1 MKYISRITALLLV
14 LMMLTPTF
22 ASALTLGTA
31 TQGDLDRLYQ
41 EAMASLDG
49 VRFNG
54 LIGQVAILPV
64 QAEGTSNRQWYQIIE
79 NEDGTVTEHMLE
91 NATGEECQVVFQAET
106 YAYYCRYTDN
116 SDQEQCTVKYII
128 EPTRDLDE
136 YLAELSW
143 GFDFR
148 CANTDVWNTHAIYQH
163 LNTVWNVTLDGAN
176 LAESIVAYWWNDGD
190 VLDTEVGLLCSCV
203 VDGVVSDVDE
213 CMLNPASD
221 RHAESCGWAKPVIMA
236 SADVSTP
243 EKLLALD
250 GKSLVLTTTVQNADN
265 YSWQNYVFDED
276 MQNWIWQSFASNETL
291 VLTVSKETIQTAYR
305 LMLAYASDDEGSFV
319 DTKPLYLGGYDFFN
333 WILTNEDIQVWMA
346 DDSVTLADVVARY
359 NEKGCINADDYTYE
373 GENGESLNLKVP
385 EGAFTEEYVME
396 VEPVAAD
403 EAAQLQNAVLQ
414 SMDATGIHT
423 AQLLMAL
430 DISFANLNNRAEK
443 LQPAE
448 GTSVA
453 LTFEVDTTGIDEVL
467 KYLYVY
473 HIANDGTPEVVAG
486 PIDAAFGKQTI
497 VVQADAFSVYA
508 VVLSSDSCAYC
519 QNNAECV
526 YEKLIAMG
534 PDEQYEYLLETNELE
549 LVLKDYERHVA
560 AGDPAVLC
568 TCDKLT
574 TAPGTEHAANC
585 PWHKYY
591 EVCTDALGASIM
603 IGFNESISGATYQWY
618 ELMANED
625 GSGTAEVIL
634 EGETQSILE
643 CVVSLEPRTY
653 VLKET
658 LSGQDTVYT
667 YEVVA
672 QTTALGSYVN
682 YMLTVYWDYFETG
695 MSFEK
700 YTAWAYDYVT
710 NVLNV
715 EIQHTEDS
723 EAFNLG
729 EAVVSFWN
737 QSEYGKAM
745 YPDLLCACGVIG
757 AIDTPDVLML
767 PYEGEHDMECFWYHG
782 APAVKLMAEADGSYS
797 LYIDPVDEYGFWIG
811 ESEIIAESEML
822 DGKYHYFKDVNT
834 GWYVAYLHEVANED
848 GTVTQWIIPLPSE
861 EDLEETPVN

>member
-1 MKYISRITALLLV
+1 
-14 LMMLTPTF
+14 ML
-22 ASALTLGTA
+22 
-31 TQGDLDRLYQ
+31 
-41 EAMASLDG
+41 
-49 VRFNG
+49 
-54 LIGQVAILPV
+54 
-64 QAEGTSNRQWYQIIE
+64 
-79 NEDGTVTEHMLE
+79 H
-91 NATGEECQVVFQAET
+91 
-106 YAYYCRYTDN
+106 
-116 SDQEQCTVKYII
+116 
-128 EPTRDLDE
+128 
-136 YLAELSW
+136 
-143 GFDFR
+143 
-148 CANTDVWNTHAIYQH
+148 
-163 LNTVWNVTLDGAN
+163 
-176 LAESIVAYWWNDGD
+176 
-190 VLDTEVGLLCSCV
+190 
-203 VDGVVSDVDE
+203 
-213 CMLNPASD
+213 PASD
-221 RHAESCGWAKPVIMA
+221 RHVDGCGWAKEEIMI

-243 EKLLALD
+243 ESLLALD
-250 GKSLVLTTTVQNADN
+250 GQSIVLTAPVAGADDYN
-265 YSWQNYVFDED
+265 WQYYTFNEVS
-276 MQNWIWQSFASNETL
+276 NIWQWDSLEATGDTISLE
-291 VLTVSKETIQTAYR
+291 VSTSTIQTGYR
-305 LMLAYASDDEGSFV
+305 LVYAYWTEEGSYFI
-319 DTKPLYLGGYDFFN
+319 DTKPFYLGGYDFYN
-333 WILTNEDIQVWMA
+333 WIHTNEDIQAWMA
-346 DDSVTLADVVARY
+346 DASVTLADVVARY
-359 NEKGCINADDYTYE
+359 NEKDCINADDYTYE
-373 GENGESLNLKVP
+373 GENGQSVNLKVP
-385 EGAFTEEYVME
+385 EGAFDEPYIMEIETTVPSEETVDAM
-396 VEPVAAD
+396 
-403 EAAQLQNAVLQ
+403 LQ
-414 SMDATGIHT
+414 SMDATGTHEMQVLT
-423 AQLLMAL
+423 AF
-430 DISFANLNNRAEK
+430 DISFAALADRARK

-453 LTFEVDTTGIDEVL
+453 LTFEVDTTGIDEAL

-497 VVQADAFSVYA
+497 VVRAEAFSVYA

-591 EVCTDALGASIM
+591 EVRTDALGASIM
-603 IGFNESISGATYQWY
+603 IGFNESTSGATYKWY

-625 GSGTAEVIL
+625 GSGTEEVIL

-682 YMLTVYWDYFETG
+682 YMLTVYWDYFDTG
-695 MSFEK
+695 MSFEE
-700 YTAWAYDYVT
+700 YTEWAYDYVT
-710 NVLNV
+710 NVLDV
-715 EIQHTEDS
+715 DIQHTEDS

-782 APAVKLMAEADGSYS
+782 APAVKLMEEADGSYS
-797 LYIDPVDEYGFWIG
+797 LYIDPVDENGFWIG
-811 ESEIIAESEML
+811 YADVIATSQML
-822 DGKYHYFKDVNT
+822 DGKYHYFQDVTT
-834 GWYVAYLHEVANED
+834 GWYVAYLHEEINED

-861 EDLEETPVN
+861 KDIEETPAT